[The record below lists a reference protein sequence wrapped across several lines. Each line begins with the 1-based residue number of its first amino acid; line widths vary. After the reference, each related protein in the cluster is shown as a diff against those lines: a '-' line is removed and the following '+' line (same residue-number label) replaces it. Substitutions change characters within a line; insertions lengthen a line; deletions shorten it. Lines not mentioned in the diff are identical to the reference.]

1 MTDNI
6 YNEVLIDHNL
16 HPQHLHELPCA
27 TCSNAGLNPTC
38 GDSLTLHLNIENGVI
53 TDGSFTGVGCA
64 ISQAST
70 DIMLDLIIG
79 RTPEEAKHL
88 GHLFGRMIGGE
99 ITDDEL
105 EELEEA
111 YQGIK
116 ELVEAYDFKTADSI
130 IKQLEEYSIPASAQ
144 EKYNLL
150 VQLLAAVDRDK
161 ILEIL

>member
-1 MTDNI
+1 MMNNI
-6 YNEVLIDHNL
+6 YNEVLLDHNL
-16 HPQHLHELPCA
+16 HPLHLHELPCA
-27 TCSNAGLNPTC
+27 TCSNEGLNPTC

-79 RTPEEAKHL
+79 RTPQEAKHL
-88 GHLFGRMIGGE
+88 GHLFGKMIGGE

-111 YQGIK
+111 GALQNISKMPARVKCATLGW
-116 ELVEAYDFKTADSI
+116 KT
-130 IKQLEEYSIPASAQ
+130 LE
-144 EKYNLL
+144 KLL
-150 VQLLAAVDRDK
+150 D
-161 ILEIL
+161 ENT

>member
-1 MTDNI
+1 MTTNI
-6 YNEVLIDHNL
+6 YNEVLLDHNL
-16 HPQHLHELPCA
+16 HPLHLHELPCA
-27 TCSNAGLNPTC
+27 TCSNEGLNPTC

-79 RTPEEAKHL
+79 RTPQEAKHL
-88 GHLFGRMIGGE
+88 GHLFEKMIGGE

-111 YQGIK
+111 GALQNISKMPARVKCATLGW
-116 ELVEAYDFKTADSI
+116 KT
-130 IKQLEEYSIPASAQ
+130 LE
-144 EKYNLL
+144 KLL
-150 VQLLAAVDRDK
+150 D
-161 ILEIL
+161 ENT